1 MDIINETMK
10 AINEEK
16 DIAQLNINK
25 NEFLSKLD
33 QRIQDEYELNEDLYN
48 EFGDINLVSKLNN
61 KLSIFIYRDKE
72 QDEKIKELKE
82 KYVGKLLYIDS
93 NDGLPICV
101 FVNDIKESYCPNNFE
116 FVGPHIVL
124 EESEY
129 YLYSNEDSPL
139 IISQNEFDK
148 IKVVNDMGHI
158 AFSKKQFIKQYI
170 YYQLLGKRVEN
181 CMNKFLEMID
191 DERLY

>member
-72 QDEKIKELKE
+72 QDEKISVSIGAARVRGWFDTEDEVVEFINSNMTDYYKE
-82 KYVGKLLYIDS
+82 
-93 NDGLPICV
+93 
-101 FVNDIKESYCPNNFE
+101 
-116 FVGPHIVL
+116 
-124 EESEY
+124 
-129 YLYSNEDSPL
+129 
-139 IISQNEFDK
+139 Q
-148 IKVVNDMGHI
+148 
-158 AFSKKQFIKQYI
+158 
-170 YYQLLGKRVEN
+170 
-181 CMNKFLEMID
+181 
-191 DERLY
+191 DEL

>member
-25 NEFLSKLD
+25 NEFLPKLD

-72 QDEKIKELKE
+72 QDEKISVSIGAAGVRGWFDTEDEVVEFINSNMTDYYKE
-82 KYVGKLLYIDS
+82 
-93 NDGLPICV
+93 
-101 FVNDIKESYCPNNFE
+101 
-116 FVGPHIVL
+116 
-124 EESEY
+124 
-129 YLYSNEDSPL
+129 
-139 IISQNEFDK
+139 Q
-148 IKVVNDMGHI
+148 
-158 AFSKKQFIKQYI
+158 
-170 YYQLLGKRVEN
+170 
-181 CMNKFLEMID
+181 
-191 DERLY
+191 DEL